1 MRLFTFYF
9 SDQVGILLSL
19 LEIKAM
25 SELEYYNDISWID
38 INTSP
43 IINIDESLSPKM
55 WYPKGMNFKKAKK

>member
-1 MRLFTFYF
+1 
-9 SDQVGILLSL
+9 
-19 LEIKAM
+19 M

-55 WYPKGMNFKKAKK
+55 VSQGMNFKKQKNNSLPMLIS